1 MDYTPESIRRKG
13 MERKSQSKKLLDG
26 LAKNPPP
33 QLDYLMQDLHDE
45 AFNEIDCLSCAN
57 CCKTTSPI
65 FRDRDIERI
74 SKHLKLRPAQLI
86 EQYLMLDSDGDYVLR
101 TAPCP
106 FLMSDNYCS
115 IYAVRPQA
123 CSTYPHTDRKKF
135 HQLTR
140 LTYENS
146 FICPAVQHML
156 EALEKRL

>member
-1 MDYTPESIRRKG
+1 MEYTPESIRRKG
-13 MERKSQSKKLLDG
+13 MERKKQAKKLLDG

-33 QLDYLMQDLHDE
+33 KLDYIMQELHDE
-45 AFNEIDCLSCAN
+45 AFAGIDCLTCAN

-74 SKHLKLRPAQLI
+74 ARHLKMRPAQLI

-101 TAPCP
+101 SAPCP
-106 FLMSDNYCS
+106 FLRHDNYCS

-146 FICPAVQHML
+146 FICPAVQQIL